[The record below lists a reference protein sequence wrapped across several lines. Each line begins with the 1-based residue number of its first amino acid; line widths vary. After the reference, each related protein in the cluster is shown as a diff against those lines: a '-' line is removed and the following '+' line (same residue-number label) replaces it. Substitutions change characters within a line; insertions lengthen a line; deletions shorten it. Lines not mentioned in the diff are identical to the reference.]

1 MTSNMTTA
9 PTQKPQLNPILKL
22 VFDLGPLLVFYV
34 VYMRFDFFAATAAIM
49 VATLIVLAV
58 TYALTRRLP
67 IMPLVV
73 AIVVMVFGSLTIVLH
88 DETFL
93 KLKLTIIYAMFG
105 SVLLGGLAFGKSL
118 LRVAFDSALHLTEE
132 GWRKLTLRGSL
143 FCFGIAIVNE
153 IVRLTQSTNVWVN
166 FKVLGV
172 AVLTVAFFASQ
183 YRLFTK
189 YAAPEAA
196 EPTE

>member
-1 MTSNMTTA
+1 
-9 PTQKPQLNPILKL
+9 L
-22 VFDLGPLLVFYV
+22 
-34 VYMRFDFFAATAAIM
+34 RFDFFVATAAIM

-58 TYALTRRLP
+58 TYGLTRRLP

-73 AIVVMVFGSLTIVLH
+73 AIVVLVFGGLTIVLH

-105 SVLLGGLAFGKSL
+105 AVLLGGLAFGKSL

-132 GWRKLTLRGSL
+132 GWRKLTLRGAL
-143 FCFGIAIVNE
+143 FCFGIALVNE
-153 IVRLTQSTNVWVN
+153 IIRRTLSTNVWVN
-166 FKVLGV
+166 FKVIGV
-172 AVLTVAFFASQ
+172 AILTVAFFVSQ

-189 YAAPEAA
+189 YAAPEA
-196 EPTE
+196 TEAPE

>member
-1 MTSNMTTA
+1 MTSDMTSTPA
-9 PTQKPQLNPILKL
+9 PRPQLNPALKIA
-22 VFDLGPLLVFYV
+22 FDLGPLLVFYV
-34 VYMRFDFFAATAAIM
+34 VYLRFDFFAATAAIM
-49 VATLIVLAV
+49 VVTLIVLAV

-73 AIVVMVFGSLTIVLH
+73 AIVVLVFGGLTIVLH

-118 LRVAFDSALHLTEE
+118 LRVAFDSALHLTDE
-132 GWRKLTLRGSL
+132 GWRRLTLRASL
-143 FCFGIAIVNE
+143 FCFGIAVVNE
-153 IVRLTQSTNVWVN
+153 IIRLTQSTNVWVN

-172 AVLTVAFFASQ
+172 GGLTLVFFAAQ

-189 YAAPEAA
+189 YAASDATEA
-196 EPTE
+196 TE